1 MVKIIQESNSEN
13 ELLRSILRHIK
24 TTLKDRYFLLQSSN
38 DFSFLDNSKIS
49 LVKEST
55 EVKIYITK
63 VLENREQDFNEFQ
76 MYLKFAPIDSKKE
89 DLRFLLLVETE
100 NYQQIKKASENYKNK
115 MSQPKPKEE
124 TVVTFMAKKPRYS
137 LEQIIISEEEK
148 DDIVSTLTL
157 INERELI
164 YDKWGFSEIDSKPR
178 LILNFYGAPG
188 TGKTMSAHAVAN
200 ELNKNILLINYSEI
214 ESKYVGDAPKNLM
227 KAFEEAKKSD
237 AVLFFDEADSFLG
250 KRVENVTS
258 SSDQS
263 VNSLRSQMLILL
275 EEFEGVVI
283 FATNLMKNYD
293 PAFESRILKSLEF
306 RLPSKEN
313 RIKMIDRMLVK
324 KIPFSEDFNREE
336 NLDKLADITEGF
348 SGRELKNSVLESLL
362 LAVHNR
368 VNPLTKEILISGF
381 EKSKQRKESVERSKN
396 TISPEIKEK
405 LEQKIKTQL
414 TKEKEDKVL
423 NGKRDE

>member
-1 MVKIIQESNSEN
+1 MIKLIEEQHEKN

-24 TTLKDRYFLLQSSN
+24 TTTNDRYFLLQSSS
-38 DFSFLDNSKIS
+38 DFSFLDSDKIS
-49 LVKEST
+49 LVKESN

-63 VLENREQDFNEFQ
+63 VLEKREQDFNDLQ
-76 MYLKFAPIDSKKE
+76 IYLKWSPIDSQKE
-89 DLRFLLLVETE
+89 DLGFLLLVENE
-100 NYQQIKKASENYKNK
+100 NYHQIKKASENYKNK
-115 MSQPKPKEE
+115 MSEPKPKEE
-124 TVVTFMAKKPRYS
+124 ISVMFMAKKPRYS

-164 YDKWGFSEIDSKPR
+164 YDMWGFSEIDSKPR

-188 TGKTMSAHAVAN
+188 TGKTMSAHAIAN

-214 ESKYVGDAPKNLM
+214 ESKYVGEAPKNLM

-283 FATNLMKNYD
+283 FATNLIKNYD

-306 RLPSKEN
+306 KLPSKEN

-336 NLDKLADITEGF
+336 SLNKLADLTEGF
-348 SGRELKNSVLESLL
+348 SGRELKNAVLESLI
-362 LAVHNR
+362 LAVHNK
-368 VNPLTKEILISGF
+368 VNPLMEKVLLSGF
-381 EKSKQRKESVERSKN
+381 EKSKQRKESVERNKTKSS
-396 TISPEIKEK
+396 ISPELKEK
-405 LEQKIKTQL
+405 LEDKIKNQL
-414 TKEKEDKVL
+414 SKEK
-423 NGKRDE
+423 

>member
-1 MVKIIQESNSEN
+1 MIKLIEEQHEKN

-24 TTLKDRYFLLQSSN
+24 TTTNDRYFLLQSSS
-38 DFSFLDNSKIS
+38 DFSFLDSDKIS
-49 LVKEST
+49 LVKESN

-63 VLENREQDFNEFQ
+63 VLEKREQDFNDLQ
-76 MYLKFAPIDSKKE
+76 IYLKWSPIDSQKE
-89 DLRFLLLVETE
+89 DLGFLLLVENE
-100 NYQQIKKASENYKNK
+100 NYHQIKKASENYKNK
-115 MSQPKPKEE
+115 MSEPKPKEE
-124 TVVTFMAKKPRYS
+124 ISVMFMAKKPRYS

-164 YDKWGFSEIDSKPR
+164 YDMWGFSEIDSKPR

-188 TGKTMSAHAVAN
+188 TGKTMSAHAIAN

-214 ESKYVGDAPKNLM
+214 ESKYVGEAPKNLM

-283 FATNLMKNYD
+283 FATNLIKNYD
-293 PAFESRILKSLEF
+293 SAFESRILKSLEF
-306 RLPSKEN
+306 KLPTKEN
-313 RIKMIDRMLVK
+313 RIKMINRMLVK

-336 NLDKLADITEGF
+336 ALDKLADLTKGF
-348 SGRELKNSVLESLL
+348 SGREIKNAVLESLVI
-362 LAVHNR
+362 AVHNKI
-368 VNPLTKEILISGF
+368 NLLTKEILISGF
-381 EKSKQRKESVERSKN
+381 EKSKQRKESVERNKSKDP
-396 TISPEIKEK
+396 ISTELKEK
-405 LEQKIKTQL
+405 LEEKIKNQL
-414 TKEKEDKVL
+414 SKEK
-423 NGKRDE
+423 